1 MPHLPLSP
9 LWLHGRYQI
18 LGQAPDGDSLR
29 FIPDHPEMLRG
40 EIFSGVVLHADGG
53 FTLRLDGV
61 DAPETHYLGRQGLGV
76 LAQPSPWA
84 DQAAAQLL
92 AFLGFDSVLRA
103 ADETVLQA
111 TPQSVRGTVALMRG
125 DRFGRGVGLAFA
137 GNVDWGRGELSG
149 QMVEQSANGF
159 MACSGLAYPTFYTD
173 THDLVQSQMIELIQ
187 VARNKGLG
195 LWPVDCTQQGFAWQD
210 LSGLCQRQLI
220 LPKLFRRLVDF
231 CGTAPG
237 ATFLQF
243 QENLSLEVGTVVLL
257 PQKARVEFADLL
269 DEQAGIMSLL
279 VPPEGIL
286 FAAD

>member
-1 MPHLPLSP
+1 
-9 LWLHGRYQI
+9 
-18 LGQAPDGDSLR
+18 
-29 FIPDHPEMLRG
+29 
-40 EIFSGVVLHADGG
+40 
-53 FTLRLDGV
+53 
-61 DAPETHYLGRQGLGV
+61 
-76 LAQPSPWA
+76 
-84 DQAAAQLL
+84 
-92 AFLGFDSVLRA
+92 
-103 ADETVLQA
+103 
-111 TPQSVRGTVALMRG
+111 
-125 DRFGRGVGLAFA
+125 
-137 GNVDWGRGELSG
+137 
-149 QMVEQSANGF
+149 
-159 MACSGLAYPTFYTD
+159 
-173 THDLVQSQMIELIQ
+173 MIELIR

-231 CGTAPG
+231 WGMAPG